1 MILKLGFP
9 NAIAWIAWT
18 ISTFADAVF
27 LGYLGTEALAIIAII
42 FPFQML
48 MLMMAAGAIG
58 GGVTSSVG
66 RAIGSKDIK
75 KAEVSC
81 FHSILIAL
89 GMASIFTIIFLL
101 YSDNIFKFMG
111 ATELILVG
119 AIDYA
124 KVFFAFSIFF
134 WLTHILASIIR
145 GLGNTF
151 IPSKAIVIGSL
162 SQIILSYILTFG
174 INDSFEFGFLGP
186 AISIVICHIIM
197 MSYLFHYLIFK
208 QKILKFKFHKFSNFI
223 FLDIMRVGGLGLLNS
238 ITIALTVGVMTGYI
252 GNFGANAL
260 AGYGI
265 GARLE
270 LILTPIIFGIGAA
283 LTASVSINFG
293 SKQFARARKI
303 AFTGGIVCFLIIG
316 FIGFFVNLFP
326 HFLYQY
332 FSSNPDVIK
341 YCLKYIFIVTPFYC
355 LFGLGQ
361 AIYFSS
367 QGTGKMIKPILVGIL
382 RFSCV
387 VILGYFAIS
396 KNLSIDYILYSVSLG
411 LIITG
416 LGMAL
421 CLLGKEWK
429 GL

>member
-1 MILKLGFP
+1 
-9 NAIAWIAWT
+9 
-18 ISTFADAVF
+18 
-27 LGYLGTEALAIIAII
+27 
-42 FPFQML
+42 
-48 MLMMAAGAIG
+48 
-58 GGVTSSVG
+58 
-66 RAIGSKDIK
+66 
-75 KAEVSC
+75 
-81 FHSILIAL
+81 
-89 GMASIFTIIFLL
+89 
-101 YSDNIFKFMG
+101 
-111 ATELILVG
+111 
-119 AIDYA
+119 
-124 KVFFAFSIFF
+124 
-134 WLTHILASIIR
+134 
-145 GLGNTF
+145 
-151 IPSKAIVIGSL
+151 
-162 SQIILSYILTFG
+162 
-174 INDSFEFGFLGP
+174 
-186 AISIVICHIIM
+186 
-197 MSYLFHYLIFK
+197 
-208 QKILKFKFHKFSNFI
+208 
-223 FLDIMRVGGLGLLNS
+223 
-238 ITIALTVGVMTGYI
+238 MTGYI

-387 VILGYFAIS
+387 VLFGYFAIS
-396 KNLSIDYILYSVSLG
+396 KNLSIDYVLYSVSFG

-416 LGMAL
+416 LGMSL

>member
-1 MILKLGFP
+1 
-9 NAIAWIAWT
+9 
-18 ISTFADAVF
+18 
-27 LGYLGTEALAIIAII
+27 
-42 FPFQML
+42 

-66 RAIGSKDIK
+66 RAVGSKDIK
-75 KAEVSC
+75 RAEASC
-81 FHSILIAL
+81 FHSILVAF
-89 GMASIFTIIFLL
+89 GMALIFTIIFLL
-101 YSDNIFKFMG
+101 YSENIFKFMG
-111 ATELILVG
+111 ATEIILVE
-119 AIDYA
+119 AINYA

-145 GLGNTF
+145 GLGNTY

-162 SQIILSYILTFG
+162 CQIILSYVFTFG
-174 INDSFEFGFLGP
+174 IYGSFKYGILGP

-197 MSYLFHYLIFK
+197 MAYLFYYLIFK
-208 QKILKFKFHKFSNFI
+208 QSILKVKFHKFSNLIFI
-223 FLDIMRVGGLGLLNS
+223 DIMKVGGLGLLNS

-252 GNFGANAL
+252 GNFGPNAL

-316 FIGFFVNLFP
+316 LIGLFINLFP
-326 HFLYQY
+326 QFLYQN

-341 YCLKYIFIVTPFYC
+341 YCLKYILIVTPFYC
-355 LFGLGQ
+355 LFGFGQ

-387 VILGYFAIS
+387 VLFGYLAVS
-396 KNLSIDYILYSVSLG
+396 RNLSIDYVLYSVSFG

-416 LGMAL
+416 VGMFL

>member
-1 MILKLGFP
+1 
-9 NAIAWIAWT
+9 
-18 ISTFADAVF
+18 
-27 LGYLGTEALAIIAII
+27 
-42 FPFQML
+42 
-48 MLMMAAGAIG
+48 
-58 GGVTSSVG
+58 
-66 RAIGSKDIK
+66 
-75 KAEVSC
+75 
-81 FHSILIAL
+81 
-89 GMASIFTIIFLL
+89 
-101 YSDNIFKFMG
+101 MG
-111 ATELILVG
+111 ATELILIG

-151 IPSKAIVIGSL
+151 IPSKAIVIGSI

-174 INDSFEFGFLGP
+174 INGIFEFGFLGP
-186 AISIVICHIIM
+186 AISIVICHMIM
-197 MSYLFHYLIFK
+197 MSYLFYYLIFK

-326 HFLYQY
+326 HFLYQH
-332 FSSNPDVIK
+332 FSSDPDVIK

-387 VILGYFAIS
+387 VLFGYFAIS
-396 KNLSIDYILYSVSLG
+396 KNLSIDYVLYSVSFG
-411 LIITG
+411 LLITG

-421 CLLGKEWK
+421 CLLGKEWN
-429 GL
+429 GT

>member
-1 MILKLGFP
+1 
-9 NAIAWIAWT
+9 
-18 ISTFADAVF
+18 
-27 LGYLGTEALAIIAII
+27 
-42 FPFQML
+42 

-66 RAIGSKDIK
+66 RAVGSQDIK
-75 KAEVSC
+75 RAEASC
-81 FHSILIAL
+81 FHSILVAF
-89 GMASIFTIIFLL
+89 GMALIFTIIFLL
-101 YSDNIFKFMG
+101 YSENIFKFMG
-111 ATELILVG
+111 ATEIILVG
-119 AIDYA
+119 AINYA

-145 GLGNTF
+145 GLGNTY

-162 SQIILSYILTFG
+162 CQIILSYVFTFG
-174 INDSFEFGFLGP
+174 IYGSFKYGILGP

-197 MSYLFHYLIFK
+197 MAYLSYYLIFK
-208 QKILKFKFHKFSNFI
+208 QSILKVKFHKFSNLIFI
-223 FLDIMRVGGLGLLNS
+223 DIMKVGGLGLLNS

-252 GNFGANAL
+252 GNFGPNAL

-303 AFTGGIVCFLIIG
+303 ALTGGIVCFLIIG
-316 FIGFFVNLFP
+316 FIGLFINLFP
-326 HFLYQY
+326 QFLYQN

-341 YCLKYIFIVTPFYC
+341 YCLKYILIVTPFYC
-355 LFGLGQ
+355 LFGFGQ

-387 VILGYFAIS
+387 VLFGYLAVS
-396 KNLSIDYILYSVSLG
+396 RNLSIDYVLYSVSFG

-416 LGMAL
+416 VGMFL
-421 CLLGKEWK
+421 CLFGKEWK

>member
-1 MILKLGFP
+1 
-9 NAIAWIAWT
+9 
-18 ISTFADAVF
+18 
-27 LGYLGTEALAIIAII
+27 
-42 FPFQML
+42 

-66 RAIGSKDIK
+66 RAVGSKDIK
-75 KAEVSC
+75 RAEESC
-81 FHSILIAL
+81 FHSILVAF
-89 GMASIFTIIFLL
+89 GMALIFTIIFLL
-101 YSDNIFKFMG
+101 YSENIFKFMG
-111 ATELILVG
+111 ATEIILVG
-119 AIDYA
+119 AINYA

-145 GLGNTF
+145 GLGNTY

-162 SQIILSYILTFG
+162 CQIILSYVFTFG
-174 INDSFEFGFLGP
+174 IYDNFKYGILGP

-197 MSYLFHYLIFK
+197 MAYLFYYLIFK
-208 QKILKFKFHKFSNFI
+208 QSILKVKFHKFSNLIFI
-223 FLDIMRVGGLGLLNS
+223 DIMKVGGLGLLNS

-252 GNFGANAL
+252 GNFGPNAL

-316 FIGFFVNLFP
+316 FIGLFINLFP
-326 HFLYQY
+326 QFLYQN

-341 YCLKYIFIVTPFYC
+341 YCLKYILIVTPFYC
-355 LFGLGQ
+355 LFGFGQ

-387 VILGYFAIS
+387 VLFGYLAVS
-396 KNLSIDYILYSVSLG
+396 RNLSIDYVLYSVSFG

-416 LGMAL
+416 VGMFL

>member
-1 MILKLGFP
+1 
-9 NAIAWIAWT
+9 
-18 ISTFADAVF
+18 
-27 LGYLGTEALAIIAII
+27 
-42 FPFQML
+42 

-66 RAIGSKDIK
+66 RAVGSEDIK
-75 KAEVSC
+75 RAEASY
-81 FHSILIAL
+81 FHSILVAF
-89 GMASIFTIIFLL
+89 GMALIFTIIFLL
-101 YSDNIFKFMG
+101 YSENIFKFMG
-111 ATELILVG
+111 ATEIILVG
-119 AIDYA
+119 AINYA
-124 KVFFAFSIFF
+124 KLFFAFSIFF

-145 GLGNTF
+145 GLGNTY

-162 SQIILSYILTFG
+162 CQIILSYVFTFG
-174 INDSFEFGFLGP
+174 IYGSFKYGILGP

-197 MSYLFHYLIFK
+197 MAYLSYYLIFK
-208 QKILKFKFHKFSNFI
+208 QSILKVKFHKFSNLIFI
-223 FLDIMRVGGLGLLNS
+223 DIMKVGGLGLLNS

-252 GNFGANAL
+252 GNFGPNAL

-316 FIGFFVNLFP
+316 FIGLFINLFP
-326 HFLYQY
+326 QFLYQN

-341 YCLKYIFIVTPFYC
+341 YCLKYILIVTPFYC
-355 LFGLGQ
+355 LFGFGQ

-387 VILGYFAIS
+387 VLFGYLAVS
-396 KNLSIDYILYSVSLG
+396 RNLSIDYVLYSVSFG

-416 LGMAL
+416 VGMFL

>member
-1 MILKLGFP
+1 MIWKLGLP
-9 NAIAWIAWT
+9 NAFAWIVWT
-18 ISTFADAVF
+18 IATFADAMF
-27 LGYLGTEALAIIAII
+27 LGFLGTEALAIIAII

-66 RAIGSKDIK
+66 RAVGSKDIK
-75 KAEVSC
+75 LAEASC
-81 FHSILIAL
+81 FHSILVAF
-89 GMASIFTIIFLL
+89 GMALIFMIIFLL
-101 YSDNIFKFMG
+101 YSENIFKLMG
-111 ATELILVG
+111 ATEIILVG
-119 AIDYA
+119 AINYA
-124 KVFFAFSIFF
+124 KVFFGFSIFF
-134 WLTHILASIIR
+134 WLTHVLASIIR
-145 GLGNTF
+145 GLGNTY

-162 SQIILSYILTFG
+162 CQMILSYIFTFG
-174 INDSFEFGFLGP
+174 INGSLKYGILGP

-197 MSYLFHYLIFK
+197 MKYLFYHLIFK
-208 QKILKFKFHKFSNFI
+208 QSILKVKFHKFSNLI
-223 FLDIMRVGGLGLLNS
+223 FVDIMRVGGLGLLNS
-238 ITIALTVGVMTGYI
+238 ITIALTVGVITGYI
-252 GNFGANAL
+252 GNFGPNAV

-283 LTASVSINFG
+283 LTTSVSINFG

-303 AFTGGIVCFLIIG
+303 AFSGGIICFLIIG
-316 FIGFFVNLFP
+316 FIGLSVNLFP
-326 HFLYQY
+326 QFLYQN

-341 YCLKYIFIVTPFYC
+341 YCLKYILIVTPFYC
-355 LFGLGQ
+355 LFGFGQ

-382 RFSCV
+382 RFLCV
-387 VILGYFAIS
+387 VLFGYLAIA
-396 KNLSIDYILYSVSLG
+396 KNLSIDYVLYSVSFG

-416 LGMAL
+416 LGMFF

>member
-1 MILKLGFP
+1 MIR
-9 NAIAWIAWT
+9 N
-18 ISTFADAVF
+18 F
-27 LGYLGTEALAIIAII
+27 L
-42 FPFQML
+42 
-48 MLMMAAGAIG
+48 
-58 GGVTSSVG
+58 
-66 RAIGSKDIK
+66 
-75 KAEVSC
+75 
-81 FHSILIAL
+81 
-89 GMASIFTIIFLL
+89 
-101 YSDNIFKFMG
+101 
-111 ATELILVG
+111 
-119 AIDYA
+119 
-124 KVFFAFSIFF
+124 FSIFF

-145 GLGNTF
+145 GLGNTY

-162 SQIILSYILTFG
+162 CQIILSYVFTFG
-174 INDSFEFGFLGP
+174 IYGSFKYGILGP

-197 MSYLFHYLIFK
+197 MIYLFYYLIFK
-208 QKILKFKFHKFSNFI
+208 QSILKVKFHKFSNLIFI
-223 FLDIMRVGGLGLLNS
+223 DIMKVGGLGLLNS

-252 GNFGANAL
+252 GNFGPNAL

-293 SKQFARARKI
+293 SNQFARARKI
-303 AFTGGIVCFLIIG
+303 AFTGGIVCFFIIG
-316 FIGFFVNLFP
+316 LIGLFINIFP
-326 HFLYQY
+326 QFLYQN

-341 YCLKYIFIVTPFYC
+341 YCLKYILIVTPFYC
-355 LFGLGQ
+355 LFGFGQ

-387 VILGYFAIS
+387 VLFGYLAVS
-396 KNLSIDYILYSVSLG
+396 RNLSIDYVLYSVSFG

-416 LGMAL
+416 VGMFL

>member
-1 MILKLGFP
+1 MFLGF
-9 NAIAWIAWT
+9 
-18 ISTFADAVF
+18 
-27 LGYLGTEALAIIAII
+27 LGTEALAIIAII

-66 RAIGSKDIK
+66 RAVGSKDIK
-75 KAEVSC
+75 RAEASC
-81 FHSILIAL
+81 FHSILVAF
-89 GMASIFTIIFLL
+89 GMALIFTIIFLL
-101 YSDNIFKFMG
+101 YSENIFKFMG
-111 ATELILVG
+111 ATEIILVG
-119 AIDYA
+119 AINYA

-145 GLGNTF
+145 GLGNTY

-162 SQIILSYILTFG
+162 CQIILSYVFTFG
-174 INDSFEFGFLGP
+174 IYGNFKYGILGP

-197 MSYLFHYLIFK
+197 MAYLFYYLIFK
-208 QKILKFKFHKFSNFI
+208 QSILKVKFHKFSNLIFI
-223 FLDIMRVGGLGLLNS
+223 DIMKVGGLGLLNS

-252 GNFGANAL
+252 GNFGPNAL

-316 FIGFFVNLFP
+316 LIGLFINLFP
-326 HFLYQY
+326 QFLYQN

-341 YCLKYIFIVTPFYC
+341 YCLKYILIVTPFYC
-355 LFGLGQ
+355 LFGFGQ

-387 VILGYFAIS
+387 VLFGYLAVS
-396 KNLSIDYILYSVSLG
+396 RNLSIDYVLYSVSFG

-416 LGMAL
+416 VGMFL